1 MQKFELC
8 YTLHLNF
15 FLELIPLSATSFFAS
30 RFFSPRNIHPAP
42 KKEFPPVT
50 LFGQK
55 KNGSPQKAFRFN
67 RG

>member
-15 FLELIPLSATSFFAS
+15 FLELFPLSAASFFAH
-30 RFFSPRNIHPAP
+30 RFFSPRIIHPAP

-55 KNGSPQKAFRFN
+55 KSGSPQKAFRFN